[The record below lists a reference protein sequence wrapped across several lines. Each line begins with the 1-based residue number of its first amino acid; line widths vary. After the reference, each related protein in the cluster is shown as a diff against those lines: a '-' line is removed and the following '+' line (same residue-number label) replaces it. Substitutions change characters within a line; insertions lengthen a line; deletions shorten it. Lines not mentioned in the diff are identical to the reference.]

1 MSKKPTVLSLL
12 MEIKTL
18 LEGKSAVI
26 VAAPVPQPRVIN
38 SRFTDNGDGTI
49 TDNENKTLI
58 IKDSSKLPGFE
69 KTMTFE
75 EAKEAC
81 FKLCF
86 AGSNGWR
93 MPTMKEE
100 QSIRDYTRHDP
111 AWNTDIFGGKH
122 DDWYWTSTPCA
133 WNKDAAW
140 CVSSDDG
147 DVGSLGEGLHIYV
160 RPVRSCQ

>member
-1 MSKKPTVLSLL
+1 

-18 LEGKSAVI
+18 LEGKVA
-26 VAAPVPQPRVIN
+26 VAAPLQPRVIN
-38 SRFTDNGDGTI
+38 DRFTDNGDGTI

-58 IKDSSKLPGFE
+58 IKDPSKLPGFD
-69 KTMTFE
+69 KIMTFA
-75 EAKEAC
+75 EAEAAC
-81 FKLCF
+81 RNLSF
-86 AGSNGWR
+86 AGHKDWR

-122 DDWYWTSTPCA
+122 DDWYWTSTPCS

-140 CVSSDDG
+140 CVGSFCG
-147 DVGSLGEGLHIYV
+147 GVGYVGRSIHSYV